1 MARSTTRR
9 DICQGRPR
17 SEAVDDQRA
26 EAQTRFMV
34 RRIAA
39 GLFLIVA
46 LNLALV
52 PSVAVAGG
60 RVAVGRPVTSHSFGH
75 HPFVGRPFVG
85 RPFVQ
90 HHVFPHHFFR
100 PFVPFVSGFVPPL
113 GYYAPY
119 YSTPTYLDS
128 SYYTPPP
135 SYAPPAYYNPPVSYA
150 PSYAP
155 PAGYAPPPQSSISV
169 APVPNVVE
177 YPNGR
182 YVLRGDG
189 TTTPYTWVWIP
200 NPPSSPP
207 ASSQTPSDPP
217 SRRPTSLYR
226 WIDERGDIH
235 LTDSPD
241 AVPKKFR
248 VQTKEPR
255 L

>member
-1 MARSTTRR
+1 M
-9 DICQGRPR
+9 
-17 SEAVDDQRA
+17 
-26 EAQTRFMV
+26 
-34 RRIAA
+34 
-39 GLFLIVA
+39 
-46 LNLALV
+46 
-52 PSVAVAGG
+52 
-60 RVAVGRPVTSHSFGH
+60 
-75 HPFVGRPFVG
+75 
-85 RPFVQ
+85 
-90 HHVFPHHFFR
+90 
-100 PFVPFVSGFVPPL
+100 
-113 GYYAPY
+113 
-119 YSTPTYLDS
+119 
-128 SYYTPPP
+128 
-135 SYAPPAYYNPPVSYA
+135 
-150 PSYAP
+150 
-155 PAGYAPPPQSSISV
+155 
-169 APVPNVVE
+169 PNVVE

-248 VQTKEPR
+248 VQTKETR

>member
-17 SEAVDDQRA
+17 SEAVDDHES

-39 GLFLIVA
+39 GLSLIVA

-60 RVAVGRPVTSHSFGH
+60 RVGVGRPVTSHSFGH

-128 SYYTPPP
+128 SYYSPPA
-135 SYAPPAYYNPPVSYA
+135 YAAPPAYYAPPVSYA
-150 PSYAP
+150 PPSYAP
-155 PAGYAPPPQSSISV
+155 SPQSSISV

-200 NPPSSPP
+200 NPPASPP
-207 ASSQTPSDPP
+207 AGSPPASDPP

-235 LTDSPD
+235 LTDSFEM
-241 AVPKKFR
+241 VPKKFR
-248 VQTKEPR
+248 VQARETQ

>member
-1 MARSTTRR
+1 MTLR
-9 DICQGRPR
+9 Q
-17 SEAVDDQRA
+17 
-26 EAQTRFMV
+26 
-34 RRIAA
+34 IAA
-39 GLFLIVA
+39 GLSLIVA
-46 LNLALV
+46 LNLALA

-60 RVAVGRPVTSHSFGH
+60 RGIVGRPIMSHPH
-75 HPFVGRPFVG
+75 HPFVG

-100 PFVPFVSGFVPPL
+100 PFVPFVGVVVPPL

-119 YSTPTYLDS
+119 YSTPTYPDS
-128 SYYTPPP
+128 SYYSPPV
-135 SYAPPAYYNPPVSYA
+135 YAAPPPAYYNPPVSYA
-150 PSYAP
+150 PPSYAP
-155 PAGYAPPPQSSISV
+155 PAGSTISV

-200 NPPSSPP
+200 NPPPAPPASPP
-207 ASSQTPSDPP
+207 AGSPPPSDPP

-235 LTDSPD
+235 LTDSLD
-241 AVPKKFR
+241 MVPKKFR
-248 VQTKEPR
+248 IQAKETQ

>member
-1 MARSTTRR
+1 
-9 DICQGRPR
+9 
-17 SEAVDDQRA
+17 
-26 EAQTRFMV
+26 MV

-39 GLFLIVA
+39 GFSLIVA
-46 LNLALV
+46 LNLALA

-60 RVAVGRPVTSHSFGH
+60 RVAGGRPMASHSFGH
-75 HPFVGRPFVG
+75 HSFVGRPFVGRPFVG
-85 RPFVQ
+85 RPFVGRPFVH
-90 HHVFPHHFFR
+90 HHVFPHHFVR
-100 PFVPFVSGFVPPL
+100 PFVPFVSVVVPPL

-119 YSTPTYLDS
+119 YSTPTYLDP
-128 SYYTPPP
+128 SYNTPPP

-150 PSYAP
+150 PPSYAP
-155 PAGYAPPPQSSISV
+155 PPESSISV
-169 APVPNVVE
+169 VPVPNVVE

-200 NPPSSPP
+200 NPPPPPPASPP
-207 ASSQTPSDPP
+207 AGSPPPASNPP

-235 LTDSPD
+235 LTDSLEM
-241 AVPKKFR
+241 VPKKFR
-248 VQTKEPR
+248 PQTKETQ

>member
-1 MARSTTRR
+1 MTRR
-9 DICQGRPR
+9 
-17 SEAVDDQRA
+17 V
-26 EAQTRFMV
+26 
-34 RRIAA
+34 AA
-39 GLFLIVA
+39 GLSLFVA
-46 LNLALV
+46 LNVALA
-52 PSVAVAGG
+52 PGVAVAGG
-60 RVAVGRPVTSHSFGH
+60 RVAAGRPMTSHSFGH
-75 HPFVGRPFVG
+75 HSFGERPFAGHPFAGHPFV
-85 RPFVQ
+85 
-90 HHVFPHHFFR
+90 HHHHAFPHHFVR
-100 PFVPFVSGFVPPL
+100 PFVPFASVVVPPF

-119 YSTPTYLDS
+119 YSSLTYPDP
-128 SYYTPPP
+128 SYYSPPAYAAPPAYYAPPVSYAPPSYAPP
-135 SYAPPAYYNPPVSYA
+135 SYAPPAGST
-150 PSYAP
+150 
-155 PAGYAPPPQSSISV
+155 ISV

-207 ASSQTPSDPP
+207 ASSPTPSDPP

-235 LTDSPD
+235 LTDSLD

-248 VQTKEPR
+248 VQTKETR

>member
-1 MARSTTRR
+1 MTL
-9 DICQGRPR
+9 
-17 SEAVDDQRA
+17 
-26 EAQTRFMV
+26 

-39 GLFLIVA
+39 GLSLIVA
-46 LNLALV
+46 LNLALA

-60 RVAVGRPVTSHSFGH
+60 GRGIVGRPIMS
-75 HPFVGRPFVG
+75 HPFVHHPFVG

-100 PFVPFVSGFVPPL
+100 PFVPFVGVVVPPL

-119 YSTPTYLDS
+119 YSTPTYPDS
-128 SYYTPPP
+128 SYYSPPA
-135 SYAPPAYYNPPVSYA
+135 YAAPPPAYYNPPVSYA
-150 PSYAP
+150 PPSYAP
-155 PAGYAPPPQSSISV
+155 PAGSTISV

-200 NPPSSPP
+200 NPPPAPPASPP
-207 ASSQTPSDPP
+207 AGSPPPSDPP

-235 LTDSPD
+235 LTDSLD
-241 AVPKKFR
+241 MVPKKFR
-248 VQTKEPR
+248 IQAKETQ